1 MHTNKDEKRAE
12 LGGGG
17 GKLPPLTLTV
27 LMQGIGKPDRLA
39 ILADTGNAEATW
51 WNWKRTP
58 RIIPGGALLV
68 ILNHLS
74 KAHGREISIQEAYKP
89 VI

>member
-1 MHTNKDEKRAE
+1 MPTNKNEMRAG
-12 LGGGG
+12 LSGQA

-27 LMQGIGKPDRLA
+27 LMQGIGKPERLH